1 MSEDSPKQPEIGER
15 ANSRDNFKQFV
26 DQAIDRA
33 SHRGGLLGGLARHRT
48 AANLLMVL
56 LVMAGIWAV
65 SRIQTQFFPDA
76 SRDIIR
82 VSVAWS
88 GATADDIDRGIVDLL
103 EPQLRFLDK
112 VETISSS
119 STTGSARITLFYQPG
134 TDMQQALSEVET
146 ALSQV
151 SSLPEGAE
159 EPRAS
164 QALRYETI
172 SRLVLSGPYSEA
184 ALQQWGLNLRDE
196 LLNAGIDRVALRGV
210 REQQIVAEVS
220 NYTLRKLGLTLD
232 QVAQQVRAASSDI
245 PAGEIGDGRSLVRSL
260 GRIQGERD
268 LREIEIVSE
277 RSGAK
282 ITLGE
287 LAQVRQIYDPDQ
299 TQLFRDGNPAVE
311 LEIER
316 SLTADSLKSAAIVD
330 KKLAEWQASAP
341 ETLKVEQYSKR
352 TDYLRARIGLLLK
365 NGVGGMVL
373 VLLVLFVF
381 MNTRSAIWVAAGI
394 PTALLVTVAIM
405 LMMNLTINMISVFAM
420 LLTLGIIVDDAIV
433 VSEHSE
439 TMFRRG
445 ASAEDAAIG
454 GAKRM
459 FFPVLSSS
467 LTTVAA
473 FAPLLLIGGFMGRF
487 MADIPMVVSIVIL
500 ASLIECFF
508 VLPGHMRH
516 SLGALE
522 KTRDRPT
529 ALRAGIDNGF
539 RFFRERMFRPV
550 VVLAVKLRYGVV
562 ALTLLSLLWA
572 VAMVSSGTL
581 PFTFF
586 SVPDGE
592 RVSQQVRMVA
602 GASREQTQTMVKE
615 MERAFW
621 VAMDKVLDDQP
632 SDPAFVE
639 ARRIEGKH
647 PVVDMLLA
655 EVNGS
660 GSGRISAELV
670 PADDRRFPNRDLVR
684 IWTQEINRVGAVE
697 SLVTRRGRFGGSATD
712 IDFEIIGPDIERLK
726 QASLQVQGL
735 MAEVP
740 GLDAIQDDL
749 PYGTPEK
756 IIRLN
761 RQGRALGLSLE
772 QVGRQLRSAIEGIEV
787 ERLQRGDQET
797 PILLRLAE
805 AESQDLALGDV
816 TIVSNNG
823 DLLRLSDIAT
833 IEDKV
838 GLSQILREDGQ
849 RLISVTA
856 DLVDE
861 EGDANEA
868 IEKLK
873 QRGIG
878 GLVERAGLSWRF
890 AGEAEEQRE
899 AFSDFRTA
907 VIVALVTMYVILA
920 WVFGS
925 YAQPV
930 IVLLSIP
937 FGFVGAAAGLY
948 WLGYPLSFLA
958 LIALAGLSGII
969 VNDSIILVSTINELR
984 QRLPVYQAIVEGS
997 AERLRAVLLTTTTT
1011 IGGLTPMLFET
1022 SRQAKF
1028 LIPMAVVIVF
1038 GLAFATLVVLVFVPA
1053 LLAIFEDV
1061 GQVLRRALGG
1071 GRGQGASRPAASLSA
1086 DEAAAGE

>member
-1 MSEDSPKQPEIGER
+1 MSDHKTPNQHEPSGSDKPG
-15 ANSRDNFKQFV
+15 SREAFKQVV
-26 DQAIDRA
+26 DQAIAHA

-56 LVMAGIWAV
+56 LLMAGIWAV

-76 SRDIIR
+76 SRDLIR

-119 STTGSARITLFYQPG
+119 SSTGSARISLFYEPG

-146 ALSQV
+146 ALSQAGN
-151 SSLPEGAE
+151 LPDGAE

-164 QALRYETI
+164 QAVRFETI

-184 ALQQWGLNLRDE
+184 ALQQWAVDLRDD
-196 LLNAGIDRVALRGV
+196 LLSAGIDRVSLRGV

-260 GRIQGERD
+260 GRIQGARD
-268 LREIEIVSE
+268 LREIEIVSQS
-277 RSGAK
+277 SGAK

-287 LAQVRQIYDPDQ
+287 LAQVSQIYDPDQ
-299 TQLFRDGNPAVE
+299 PQLFRDGNPAVE
-311 LEIER
+311 LQIQR

-341 ETLKVEQYSKR
+341 ETLKVEQYSKQ

-365 NGVGGMVL
+365 NGVGGMLL
-373 VLLVLFVF
+373 VLIVLFVF

-439 TMFRRG
+439 TLFRRG
-445 ASAEDAAIG
+445 ASAEEAAIG

-487 MADIPMVVSIVIL
+487 MADIPIVVSIVIV
-500 ASLIECFF
+500 ASLIECFL

-516 SLGALE
+516 ALGALE
-522 KTRDRPT
+522 KGEKRPT
-529 ALRAGIDNGF
+529 ALRAGIDDGF

-550 VVLAVKLRYGVV
+550 VALAVRLRYGVV
-562 ALTLLSLLWA
+562 ALTVLSLVWS
-572 VAMVSSGTL
+572 VAMVTSGTL

-592 RVSQQVRMVA
+592 RVRQEVRMVA
-602 GASREQTQTMVKE
+602 GASREQTATMVRE

-621 VAMDKVLDDQP
+621 VAMDKVMTDKP

-639 ARRIEGKH
+639 QRSQQGLH
-647 PVVDMLLA
+647 PAVDMMLA
-655 EVNGS
+655 EIEGS
-660 GSGRISAELV
+660 GSGNIAAELV
-670 PADDRRFPNRDLVR
+670 PADQRGFSNRDLVR
-684 IWTQEINRVGAVE
+684 VWTQEIKRVGAVE

-712 IDFEIIGPDIERLK
+712 IDFEIIGSDIERLK
-726 QASLQVQGL
+726 EVSLQVQGL
-735 MAEVP
+735 MAQVP
-740 GLDAIQDDL
+740 GLEAIQDDL

-772 QVGRQLRSAIEGIEV
+772 QVGRQLRSAIEGVEV

-797 PILLRLAE
+797 PVILRLSSSDA
-805 AESQDLALGDV
+805 QNLALGEV
-816 TIVSNNG
+816 TISNNGG
-823 DLLRLSDIAT
+823 DLLRLSDIAS

-861 EGDANEA
+861 EGDANAA
-868 IEKLK
+868 IEQLK
-873 QRGIG
+873 TRGIG
-878 GLVERAGLSWRF
+878 ALVERAGLKWRF

-907 VIVALVTMYVILA
+907 VAVALVTMYVVLA

-925 YAQPV
+925 YSQPI
-930 IVLLSIP
+930 IVMLSIP
-937 FGFVGAAAGLY
+937 FGFVGAVAGLY

-969 VNDSIILVSTINELR
+969 VNDSIILVSTINELKAR
-984 QRLPVYQAIVEGS
+984 MPVYKAIVEGS
-997 AERLRAVLLTTTTT
+997 TERLRAVLLTTTTT
-1011 IGGLTPMLFET
+1011 MGGLAPMLFET

-1061 GQVLRRALGG
+1061 GRMLRRVFGW
-1071 GRGQGASRPAASLSA
+1071 GRRARGP
-1086 DEAAAGE
+1086 EAVQPGE